1 VLWCENLISYYVKNN
16 KNEKIII
23 FQYYYTVKILLTS
36 INGDDN
42 LGKSTD

>member
-1 VLWCENLISYYVKNN
+1 MK
-16 KNEKIII
+16 KIII

-36 INGDDN
+36 INGNDN